1 MGLMTKAMGMANA
14 GNDKA
19 RQADTANALVPA
31 KKKARAKLGK
41 LYSWGSGDYGRL
53 GHGDNLN
60 QKLPKAVDVLRD
72 KDVRKFACG
81 ARHCIALGSDGTVYS
96 WGYGGD
102 GQLGHGDFQIQTM
115 PTVVKALQGEGVIDV
130 SCGEK
135 HSLALT
141 SGGDVYSWGDG
152 SLGQL
157 GLGDSR
163 KQHTPSRIMELAGKM
178 ILQCS
183 AGHFHSACV
192 EDTGAVYS
200 WGAGQSGRLGIGD
213 EANVMTPTLV
223 EELQDAGIQT
233 VRCFAEHTM
242 AINVATEAA
251 EVGKFDEH
259 SQARLVQRVKELE
272 VKLRREVLKSEEAA
286 SLLQQGKSTLIESQQ
301 NVQRLQAQNDA
312 LLQERVEL
320 YMKMQSL
327 ENQLATAT
335 SDKENLDKELMALVS
350 MPTKLAEITSQG
362 VRQIAT
368 GEPPPGSNPSPNPS
382 DALPQPQPQPQR
394 RPTLTPTP
402 PPPPTPTP
410 PPAPTLASPRIL
422 PRPPTRPRQEPR
434 AGSLRHGRRL
444 RVGQRQ
450 LGPARARAQ
459 EELPLSAAGVGH
471 DAQGRAPDRRRRLPL
486 GSAHVQRHGLHVG
499 QLELRPARARQQEDA
514 ALAQAHRG
522 P

>member
-1 MGLMTKAMGMANA
+1 MQGVLDQGTKLTKMGADMGLMTKAMGMANA
-14 GNDKA
+14 GNEKA
-19 RQADTANALVPA
+19 RQADTANALVPT
-31 KKKARAKLGK
+31 KKKSRAKLGK
-41 LYSWGSGDYGRL
+41 LYAWGSGDYGRL

-60 QKLPKAVDVLRD
+60 QKLPKAVDILRD

-81 ARHCIALGSDGTVYS
+81 ARHCLALGSDGTVYS

-115 PTVVKALQGEGVIDV
+115 PTVVKAMQGEGVIDV

-163 KQHTPSRIMELAGKM
+163 KQHTPSRIMELSGKM

-192 EDTGAVYS
+192 EDTGSVYS

-259 SQARLVQRVKELE
+259 SQSRLVQRVKELE

-335 SDKENLDKELMALVS
+335 SDKENLDKELMSLVS

-362 VRQIAT
+362 VRQIAI
-368 GEPPPGSNPSPNPS
+368 GKQPRLEPNLN
-382 DALPQPQPQPQR
+382 LPL
-394 RPTLTPTP
+394 TLISTPTP
-402 PPPPTPTP
+402 TPASTPTPTP
-410 PPAPTLASPRIL
+410 PPAPTQARATCWLS
-422 PRPPTRPRQEPR
+422 PTRAMSTRG
-434 AGSLRHGRRL
+434 AAA
-444 RVGQRQ
+444 
-450 LGPARARAQ
+450 ARASSALGARRAT
-459 EELPLSAAGVGH
+459 PLRSWCGA
-471 DAQGRAPDRRRRLPL
+471 
-486 GSAHVQRHGLHVG
+486 
-499 QLELRPARARQQEDA
+499 
-514 ALAQAHRG
+514 
-522 P
+522 

>member
-115 PTVVKALQGEGVIDV
+115 PTVVKALQAEGVIDV

-183 AGHFHSACV
+183 AGSFHSACV
-192 EDTGAVYS
+192 EDTGSVYC

-320 YMKMQSL
+320 YMQKQSL

-368 GEPPPGSNPSPNPS
+368 GKPPPGSHPTPNPINN
-382 DALPQPQPQPQR
+382 ALPQPQPHPN
-394 RPTLTPTP
+394 PNPNYP
-402 PPPPTPTP
+402 
-410 PPAPTLASPRIL
+410 L
-422 PRPPTRPRQEPR
+422 P
-434 AGSLRHGRRL
+434 
-444 RVGQRQ
+444 
-450 LGPARARAQ
+450 
-459 EELPLSAAGVGH
+459 
-471 DAQGRAPDRRRRLPL
+471 
-486 GSAHVQRHGLHVG
+486 
-499 QLELRPARARQQEDA
+499 
-514 ALAQAHRG
+514 
-522 P
+522 